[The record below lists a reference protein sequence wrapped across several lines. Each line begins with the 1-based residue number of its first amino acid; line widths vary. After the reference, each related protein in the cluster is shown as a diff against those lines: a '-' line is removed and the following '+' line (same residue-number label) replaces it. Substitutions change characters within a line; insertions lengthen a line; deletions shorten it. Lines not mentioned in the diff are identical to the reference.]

1 MKEQR
6 YRDPKAVHAWNNGE
20 GGRAARKRYAERN
33 KEAIRAR
40 LAARLSRSN
49 SVSKAQLI
57 EEVARLL
64 SYDGETGEL
73 RYCDAPREMFSTQ
86 SAWKRHSTF
95 LVGKPA
101 GSVLESGVCR
111 YLKIQYQ
118 RKHLQAHHVAWF
130 ISTGQHVQDG
140 WFIDH
145 INGDG
150 LDNRIC
156 NLRLV
161 SRQENMRNKR
171 LYRNKTIR
179 IFGVLPIRGQRLR
192 YEVRIGG
199 EAGQERVGIFDD
211 FFEACCA
218 RKSAEVRHGYHA
230 NHGRLMEDCDP
241 LAVVKSIWPKGRIE
255 Q

>member
-111 YLKIQYQ
+111 
-118 RKHLQAHHVAWF
+118 W
-130 ISTGQHVQDG
+130 SNM
-140 WFIDH
+140 IDRCT
-145 INGDG
+145 NP
-150 LDNRIC
+150 
-156 NLRLV
+156 
-161 SRQENMRNKR
+161 SNKR
-171 LYRNKTIR
+171 YVDYQGRGITVCERWMTFANFLADMGERPDATSLDRIDNDAGYFKENCRWATALEQMNNTRRNT
-179 IFGVLPIRGQRLR
+179 FVEYL
-192 YEVRIGG
+192 
-199 EAGQERVGIFDD
+199 
-211 FFEACCA
+211 
-218 RKSAEVRHGYHA
+218 
-230 NHGRLMEDCDP
+230 GR
-241 LAVVKSIWPKGRIE
+241 R
-255 Q
+255 